1 MIVYL
6 IILKE
11 IDLYYNQQSHPP
23 QSLQSQFSHPQHSSE
38 QQLQFELLL
47 SVVKQQQ
54 HQNKHRRRS
63 PHIILVLELIDDANS
78 QFLAVVPESCPV
90 SSAEFGCFVT

>member
-6 IILKE
+6 IIVKE
-11 IDLYYNQQSHPP
+11 IDLYYNQQSHP
-23 QSLQSQFSHPQHSSE
+23 LQSQFSHPQHSSE

-78 QFLAVVPESCPV
+78 QFLAVEPLV